1 MPQILQE
8 ESQMSTLFSVGN
20 NIFPSKIWNFK
31 MLFGT
36 QNEYEE
42 YMGGFWTKNSQIMSI
57 KWVNNLLCNLT

>member
-1 MPQILQE
+1 MPQIPQE

-20 NIFPSKIWNFK
+20 NICPSKIWNFK

-42 YMGGFWTKNSQIMSI
+42 YMGGFGQKTPKSCQSNGPII
-57 KWVNNLLCNLT
+57 CYII